1 VDLKGGNQVDDK
13 RGFALY
19 LGKIQGVIDDVLEKQ
34 APNILKAA
42 EMIATSLAQGGILHV
57 LGTSHSQLLAQEIF
71 YRAGCLVPTNAMIEP
86 TLGLRKASENCYWYE
101 RQEAYGKVVL
111 DSYQTEP
118 GDVLLIIST
127 SGRNEVPVEV
137 ALRAKKRGLKVIAL
151 VSLPYCAS
159 VEARHSSGKKLPD
172 IADVV
177 LDNGAV
183 LGEAAIE
190 LEGVPYKVGAT
201 SGVIGAAILQALV
214 VQVAETL
221 AGRSVEP
228 PIWVSIN
235 LPGGPEI
242 NAKYLKRYKGKI
254 KHL

>member
-1 VDLKGGNQVDDK
+1 M
-13 RGFALY
+13 LY
-19 LGKIQGVIDDVLEKQ
+19 LGKIRGMIDDVLEKQ

-42 EMIATSLAQGGILHV
+42 EMIATSLAHGGILHV
-57 LGTSHSQLLAQEIF
+57 FGTSHSQLLAQEIF

-101 RQEAYGKVVL
+101 RQEAYGQVVL

-118 GDVLLIIST
+118 GDVILIIST

-183 LGEAAIE
+183 LGEAGIE

-221 AGRSVEP
+221 AGRGVEP

-235 LPGGPEI
+235 LPGGTET
-242 NAKYLKRYKGKI
+242 NAKYLKRYKGRV

>member
-1 VDLKGGNQVDDK
+1 MDDK

-19 LGKIQGVIDDVLEKQ
+19 LSKIQGMIDDVREKQ
-34 APNILKAA
+34 APRILKAA
-42 EMIATSLAQGGILHV
+42 EMIAASLGQGGILHV

-86 TLGLRKASENCYWYE
+86 ALGLRKASENCYWYE
-101 RQEAYGKVVL
+101 RQEAYGRVVL
-111 DSYQTEP
+111 DSYRTEP
-118 GDVLLIIST
+118 GDVVLVIST
-127 SGRNEVPVEV
+127 SGCNEVPVEV
-137 ALRAKKRGLKVIAL
+137 ALQAKKRGLKVIAL

-183 LGEAAIE
+183 LGDAAIE
-190 LEGVPYKVGAT
+190 LEGIPYKVGAT

-221 AGRSVEP
+221 SGRGVEP

-235 LPGGPEI
+235 LPGGTEI
-242 NAKYLKRYKGKI
+242 NAKYLERYKGRV

>member
-1 VDLKGGNQVDDK
+1 MDDK
-13 RGFALY
+13 KGFALY
-19 LGKIQGVIDDVLEKQ
+19 LGKIQGMIDDVREKQ
-34 APNILKAA
+34 APNVLRAA
-42 EMIATSLAQGGILHV
+42 EMIAVSLEQGGILHV
-57 LGTSHSQLLAQEIF
+57 FGTSHSQLLAQEIF

-137 ALRAKKRGLKVIAL
+137 ALQAKKRGLKVIAL
-151 VSLPYCAS
+151 LSLPYCAS
-159 VEARHSSGKKLPD
+159 VEARHSSGQKLPD

-177 LDNGAV
+177 LDNSAV

-190 LEGVPYKVGAT
+190 LEGIPYKVGAT

-214 VQVAETL
+214 VQVVETL
-221 AGRSVEP
+221 AERDVEP
-228 PIWVSIN
+228 PVWVSIN
-235 LPGGPEI
+235 LPGGIEI
-242 NAKYLKRYKGKI
+242 NARYLEQYKGRV